1 MLENLTFEL
10 PKTGFL
16 GTDHHRMNRHLFALL
31 SLLRY
36 ALFKEK
42 ASKLG
47 CLKAFSYQ
55 FLVCLEIIL
64 LHIIII
70 FTIANN
76 NLILF
81 LS

>member
-10 PKTGFL
+10 PKTCFL
-16 GTDHHRMNRHLFALL
+16 GTDHQRLNRHLSSLL

-64 LHIIII
+64 LNIIII

-76 NLILF
+76 NLTIV
-81 LS
+81 